1 MAAKTTNTMNLITTV
16 QLYGNTGALAGT
28 ATNLCGHDSI
38 TWEVGT
44 PDEVDITTFCDLDK
58 VNESGMSNEGTLDI
72 NFKLLDEKDVGQKLI
87 EEAPLNARIQ
97 IVLDFTNGKKITFE
111 TRKKQET
118 SGSVTLADIVVNG
131 SIQLGLIGKPVKT
144 STP

>member
-1 MAAKTTNTMNLITTV
+1 MAKKTNTMGLITTV
-16 QLYGNTGALAGT
+16 QLKGANGSLTGT
-28 ATNLCGHDSI
+28 AVNLCGHDSI

-87 EEAPLNARIQ
+87 EDAPLNARIQ
-97 IVLDFTNGKKITFE
+97 IILDFTNGKKITFE

-118 SGSVTLADIVVNG
+118 SGSVTLADVVVNG

>member
-1 MAAKTTNTMNLITTV
+1 MAAKTNTMGLITTV
-16 QLYGNTGALAGT
+16 QLKGAGGTLTGT
-28 ATNLCGHDSI
+28 AVKLCGHDSI

-87 EEAPLNARIQ
+87 EDAPLTARIQ
-97 IVLDFTNGKKITFE
+97 IILDFTNGKKITFE

>member
-1 MAAKTTNTMNLITTV
+1 MAKKTNTMGLITTV
-16 QLYGNTGALAGT
+16 QLYNDTGALAGT
-28 ATNLCGHDSI
+28 AVNLCGHDSI

-97 IVLDFTNGKKITFE
+97 IVLDFTNGKKITFK

>member
-1 MAAKTTNTMNLITTV
+1 MGLITTV
-16 QLYGNTGALAGT
+16 QLYNDTGALAGT
-28 ATNLCGHDSI
+28 AVNLCGHDSI

-87 EEAPLNARIQ
+87 EDAPLNARIQ
-97 IVLDFTNGKKITFE
+97 IVLDFINGKKITFK

>member
-1 MAAKTTNTMNLITTV
+1 MAKKTNTMGLITTV
-16 QLYGNTGALAGT
+16 QLKGAGGTLTGT
-28 ATNLCGHDSI
+28 AVKLCGHDSI

-87 EEAPLNARIQ
+87 EDAPLNARIQ
-97 IVLDFTNGKKITFE
+97 IILDFTNGKKITFE

>member
-1 MAAKTTNTMNLITTV
+1 MATKTNTMGLITTV
-16 QLYGNTGALAGT
+16 QLKGAGGTLTGT
-28 ATNLCGHDSI
+28 AVKLCGHDSI

-87 EEAPLNARIQ
+87 EDAPLNARIQ

-131 SIQLGLIGKPVKT
+131 SVQLGLIGKPVKT

>member
-1 MAAKTTNTMNLITTV
+1 MGLITTV
-16 QLYGNTGALAGT
+16 QLYNDTGALAAT
-28 ATNLCGHDSI
+28 AVNLCGHDSI

-87 EEAPLNARIQ
+87 EDAPLNARIQ
-97 IVLDFTNGKKITFE
+97 IVLDFTNGKKITFK

-131 SIQLGLIGKPVKT
+131 SVQLGLIGKPVKT

>member
-1 MAAKTTNTMNLITTV
+1 MAAKTNTMGLITTV
-16 QLYGNTGALAGT
+16 QLKGANGSLTGT
-28 ATNLCGHDSI
+28 AVNLCGHDSI

-87 EEAPLNARIQ
+87 EDAPLNARIQ

-131 SIQLGLIGKPVKT
+131 SIQLGLIGKPLKT

>member
-1 MAAKTTNTMNLITTV
+1 MGLITTV
-16 QLYGNTGALAGT
+16 QLKGANGSLTGT
-28 ATNLCGHDSI
+28 AVNLCGHDSI

-87 EEAPLNARIQ
+87 EDAPLNARIQ

-131 SIQLGLIGKPVKT
+131 SIQLGLIGKPLKT
-144 STP
+144 SKP

>member
-1 MAAKTTNTMNLITTV
+1 MAAKTNTMGLITTV
-16 QLYGNTGALAGT
+16 QLKGAGGTLTGT
-28 ATNLCGHDSI
+28 AVKLCGHDSI

-87 EEAPLNARIQ
+87 EDAPLNARIQ
-97 IVLDFTNGKKITFE
+97 IVLDFTNGKKITFK

>member
-1 MAAKTTNTMNLITTV
+1 MGLITTV
-16 QLYGNTGALAGT
+16 QLKGAGGTLTGT
-28 ATNLCGHDSI
+28 AVNLCGHDSI

-131 SIQLGLIGKPVKT
+131 SVQLGLIGKPVKT

>member
-1 MAAKTTNTMNLITTV
+1 MAKKTNTMGLITTV
-16 QLYGNTGALAGT
+16 QLYDDNGALAGT

-44 PDEVDITTFCDLDK
+44 PDEVDITTFCDTDK

-87 EEAPLNARIQ
+87 EDAPLNARIQ

-131 SIQLGLIGKPVKT
+131 SIQLGLIGKPLKT

>member
-1 MAAKTTNTMNLITTV
+1 MAKKTNTMGLITTV
-16 QLYGNTGALAGT
+16 QLKGAGGTLTGT
-28 ATNLCGHDSI
+28 AVNLCGHDSI

-44 PDEVDITTFCDLDK
+44 PDEVDITTFCDTDK

-87 EEAPLNARIQ
+87 EDAPLNARIQ
-97 IVLDFTNGKKITFE
+97 IVLDFINGKKITFE

-131 SIQLGLIGKPVKT
+131 SIQLGLIGKPVKS

>member
-1 MAAKTTNTMNLITTV
+1 MAKKTNTMGLITTV
-16 QLYGNTGALAGT
+16 QLYNDTGALAGT
-28 ATNLCGHDSI
+28 AVNLCGHDSI

-87 EEAPLNARIQ
+87 EDAPLNARIQ
-97 IVLDFTNGKKITFE
+97 IVLDFTNGKKITFK

-131 SIQLGLIGKPVKT
+131 SVQLGLIGKPVKT

>member
-1 MAAKTTNTMNLITTV
+1 MGLITTV
-16 QLYGNTGALAGT
+16 QLYNDTGALAGT
-28 ATNLCGHDSI
+28 AVNLCGHDSI

-87 EEAPLNARIQ
+87 EDAPLNARIQ
-97 IVLDFTNGKKITFE
+97 IVLDFINGKKITFK

-131 SIQLGLIGKPVKT
+131 SVQLGLIGKPVKT

>member
-1 MAAKTTNTMNLITTV
+1 MAKKTNTMGLITTV
-16 QLYGNTGALAGT
+16 QLKGANGSLTGNAV
-28 ATNLCGHDSI
+28 NLCGHDSI

-87 EEAPLNARIQ
+87 EDAPLNARIQ
-97 IVLDFTNGKKITFE
+97 IVLDFTNGKKITFK

>member
-1 MAAKTTNTMNLITTV
+1 MAKKTNTMGLITTV
-16 QLYGNTGALAGT
+16 QLYNDTGALAGT
-28 ATNLCGHDSI
+28 AVNLCGHDSI

-87 EEAPLNARIQ
+87 EDAPLNARIQ
-97 IVLDFTNGKKITFE
+97 IVLDFINGKKITFK

>member
-1 MAAKTTNTMNLITTV
+1 MGLITTV
-16 QLYGNTGALAGT
+16 QLKGANGSLTGAAV
-28 ATNLCGHDSI
+28 NLCGHDSI

-87 EEAPLNARIQ
+87 EDAPLNARIQ

>member
-1 MAAKTTNTMNLITTV
+1 MGLITTV
-16 QLYGNTGALAGT
+16 QLKGAGGTLTGT
-28 ATNLCGHDSI
+28 AVKLCGHDSI

-87 EEAPLNARIQ
+87 EDAPLNARIQ
-97 IVLDFTNGKKITFE
+97 IILDFTNGRKITFE

-131 SIQLGLIGKPVKT
+131 SIQLGLIGKPLKT

>member
-1 MAAKTTNTMNLITTV
+1 MGLITTV
-16 QLYGNTGALAGT
+16 QLKGAGGTLTGT
-28 ATNLCGHDSI
+28 AVNLCGHDSI

-87 EEAPLNARIQ
+87 EDAPLNARIQ
-97 IVLDFTNGKKITFE
+97 IILDFTNGKKITFE

>member
-1 MAAKTTNTMNLITTV
+1 MATKTNTMGLITTV
-16 QLYGNTGALAGT
+16 QLRGAGGTLTGT
-28 ATNLCGHDSI
+28 AVKLCGHDSI

-87 EEAPLNARIQ
+87 EDAPLNARIQ
-97 IVLDFTNGKKITFE
+97 IILDFTNGKKITFE

>member
-1 MAAKTTNTMNLITTV
+1 MGLITTV
-16 QLYGNTGALAGT
+16 QLKGAGGTLTGT
-28 ATNLCGHDSI
+28 AVKLCGHDSI

-87 EEAPLNARIQ
+87 EDAPLNARIQ

>member
-1 MAAKTTNTMNLITTV
+1 MAKKTNTMGLITTV
-16 QLYGNTGALAGT
+16 QLYNDTGALAGT
-28 ATNLCGHDSI
+28 AVNLCGHDSI

-87 EEAPLNARIQ
+87 EDAPLNARIQ
-97 IVLDFTNGKKITFE
+97 IVLDFTNGKKITFK

-118 SGSVTLADIVVNG
+118 SGSVTLADIIVNG

>member
-1 MAAKTTNTMNLITTV
+1 MAKKTNTMGLITTV
-16 QLYGNTGALAGT
+16 QLKGAGGTLTGT
-28 ATNLCGHDSI
+28 AVNLCGHDSI

-87 EEAPLNARIQ
+87 EDAPLNARIQ

-131 SIQLGLIGKPVKT
+131 SIQLGLIGKPLKT

>member
-1 MAAKTTNTMNLITTV
+1 MATKTNTMGLITTV
-16 QLYGNTGALAGT
+16 QLKGAGGTLTGT
-28 ATNLCGHDSI
+28 AVKLCGHDSI

-131 SIQLGLIGKPVKT
+131 SIQLGLIGKPLKT

>member
-1 MAAKTTNTMNLITTV
+1 MGLITTV
-16 QLYGNTGALAGT
+16 QLKGANGSLTGT
-28 ATNLCGHDSI
+28 AVNLCGHDSI

-44 PDEVDITTFCDLDK
+44 PDEVDITTFCDTDK

-87 EEAPLNARIQ
+87 EDAPLNARIQ
-97 IVLDFTNGKKITFE
+97 IILDFTNGKKITFE

-131 SIQLGLIGKPVKT
+131 SVQLGLIGKPVKT

>member
-1 MAAKTTNTMNLITTV
+1 MGLITTV
-16 QLYGNTGALAGT
+16 QLYNDTGALAGT
-28 ATNLCGHDSI
+28 AVNLCGHDSI

>member
-1 MAAKTTNTMNLITTV
+1 MGLITTV
-16 QLYGNTGALAGT
+16 QLHNDTGALAGT

-44 PDEVDITTFCDLDK
+44 PDEVDITTFCDTDK

-87 EEAPLNARIQ
+87 EDAPLNARIQ

>member
-1 MAAKTTNTMNLITTV
+1 MGLITTV
-16 QLYGNTGALAGT
+16 QLKGAGGTLTGT
-28 ATNLCGHDSI
+28 AVKLCGHDSI

-87 EEAPLNARIQ
+87 EDAPLNARIQ

-131 SIQLGLIGKPVKT
+131 SIQLGLIGKPLKT

>member
-1 MAAKTTNTMNLITTV
+1 MAKKTNTMGLITTV
-16 QLYGNTGALAGT
+16 QLKGANGSLTGT
-28 ATNLCGHDSI
+28 AVNLCGHDSI

-44 PDEVDITTFCDLDK
+44 PDEVDITTFCDTDK

-87 EEAPLNARIQ
+87 EDAPLNARIQ
-97 IVLDFTNGKKITFE
+97 IVLDFTNGKKITFK

-131 SIQLGLIGKPVKT
+131 SVQLGLIGKPVKT

>member
-1 MAAKTTNTMNLITTV
+1 MGLITTV
-16 QLYGNTGALAGT
+16 QLKGAGGTLTGT
-28 ATNLCGHDSI
+28 AVKLCGHDSI

-87 EEAPLNARIQ
+87 EDAPLNARIQ
-97 IVLDFTNGKKITFE
+97 IILDFTNGKKITFE

>member
-1 MAAKTTNTMNLITTV
+1 MGLITTV
-16 QLYGNTGALAGT
+16 QLYNDTGALAGT
-28 ATNLCGHDSI
+28 AVNLCGHDSI

-87 EEAPLNARIQ
+87 EDAPLNARIQ

-131 SIQLGLIGKPVKT
+131 SVQLGLIGKPVKT

>member
-1 MAAKTTNTMNLITTV
+1 MATKTNTMGLITKV
-16 QLYGNTGALAGT
+16 QLKGANGSLTGT
-28 ATNLCGHDSI
+28 AVNLCGHDSI

-87 EEAPLNARIQ
+87 EDAPLNARIQ
-97 IVLDFTNGKKITFE
+97 IVLDFTNGKKITFK

>member
-1 MAAKTTNTMNLITTV
+1 MAKKTNTMGLITTV
-16 QLYGNTGALAGT
+16 QLYDDTGALAGT
-28 ATNLCGHDSI
+28 AVNLCGHDSI

-87 EEAPLNARIQ
+87 EDAPLNARIQ
-97 IVLDFTNGKKITFE
+97 IVLDFTNGKKITFK

-131 SIQLGLIGKPVKT
+131 SVQLGLIGKPVKT

>member
-1 MAAKTTNTMNLITTV
+1 MATKTNTMGLITTV
-16 QLYGNTGALAGT
+16 QLYDDKGALAGT

-44 PDEVDITTFCDLDK
+44 PDEVDITTFCDTDK

-87 EEAPLNARIQ
+87 EDAPLNAQIQ
-97 IVLDFTNGKKITFE
+97 IVLDFINGKKITFK

-144 STP
+144 NKP

>member
-1 MAAKTTNTMNLITTV
+1 MAKKTNTMGLITTV
-16 QLYGNTGALAGT
+16 QLYNDTGALAGT
-28 ATNLCGHDSI
+28 AVNLCGHDSI

-87 EEAPLNARIQ
+87 EDAPLNARIQ
-97 IVLDFTNGKKITFE
+97 IVLDFTNGKKITFK

-118 SGSVTLADIVVNG
+118 SGSVTLADIVVSG
-131 SIQLGLIGKPVKT
+131 SVQLGLIGKPVKT

>member
-1 MAAKTTNTMNLITTV
+1 MGLITTV
-16 QLYGNTGALAGT
+16 QLKGAGGTLTGT
-28 ATNLCGHDSI
+28 AVNLCGHDSI

-87 EEAPLNARIQ
+87 EDAPLNARIQ

>member
-1 MAAKTTNTMNLITTV
+1 MATKTNTMGLITTV
-16 QLYGNTGALAGT
+16 QLKGAGGTLTGT
-28 ATNLCGHDSI
+28 AVKLCGHDSI

-87 EEAPLNARIQ
+87 EDAPLNARIQ
-97 IVLDFTNGKKITFE
+97 IILDFTNGKKITFE

-131 SIQLGLIGKPVKT
+131 SVQLGLIGKPVKT

>member
-1 MAAKTTNTMNLITTV
+1 MAAKTNTMGLITTV
-16 QLYGNTGALAGT
+16 QLKGAGGTLTGT
-28 ATNLCGHDSI
+28 AVKLCGHDSI

-87 EEAPLNARIQ
+87 EDAPLNARIQ

-131 SIQLGLIGKPVKT
+131 SIQLGLIGKPLKT